1 MRIALFTDTYPP
13 QINGVAASTFILRN
27 ELEKHGHDVVVVTTY
42 KGSGKHKWD
51 DDHKVLR
58 LAGVQ
63 LKFLYGYVMT
73 SPFHVSA
80 LEEIRKLNLDV
91 IHAQTEFG
99 VGLFARI
106 CAKQLQIPLVS
117 TYHTTYED
125 YTHYVNF
132 IDSRKVDEI
141 AKVGVAKLSR
151 LYGDSSIEVIAPSM
165 KTKEMLESYH
175 VRREIN
181 VIPTGLELDK
191 FASENADPA
200 SRHALRKQYGFTDE
214 DKIIIYVGRLA
225 EEKALDIV
233 VKGIANTIQK
243 GINIKMMIV
252 GDGPDFDRLSTMI
265 KEFGIENSCVM
276 TGAKNREDI
285 PALYHCADAFISAS
299 LSETQ
304 GMTFIE
310 ALASSLPLFARYDE
324 VLDDLL
330 LPDTTGWFFKDEN
343 DLVEYIDR
351 FMHLTKEEYEQ
362 IQKNCIACVQP
373 YSSETFYERVMD
385 VYTNTIKQ
393 YHNQYTIVDVQVK
406 ESIVQLYLIS
416 DKHDERRIQVSLDDY
431 YNLGMRK
438 NGLLTKNQVDDL
450 VERQCGALA
459 YQSCLRKLAYKDR
472 SRKEI
477 YDWLTQNTE
486 CDIYMINRIIEKL
499 ENKGYINDERY
510 CEDQISSL
518 KAAFNGND
526 KIIKTLV
533 KKGIPYEMIVD
544 TLNAR
549 KDDEEENA
557 IAYAEKLLNSC
568 KNDSVKKSK
577 NYVYNHLVVKGYS
590 SQIARSVSERMDYT
604 RIENKE
610 LDNLSK
616 CCVKAKKRYEKKY
629 QGTELKNRVF
639 RYCMAQGY
647 AIEDIYV
654 VIDEME
660 W

>member
-1 MRIALFTDTYPP
+1 
-13 QINGVAASTFILRN
+13 
-27 ELEKHGHDVVVVTTY
+27 
-42 KGSGKHKWD
+42 
-51 DDHKVLR
+51 
-58 LAGVQ
+58 
-63 LKFLYGYVMT
+63 
-73 SPFHVSA
+73 
-80 LEEIRKLNLDV
+80 
-91 IHAQTEFG
+91 
-99 VGLFARI
+99 
-106 CAKQLQIPLVS
+106 
-117 TYHTTYED
+117 
-125 YTHYVNF
+125 
-132 IDSRKVDEI
+132 
-141 AKVGVAKLSR
+141 
-151 LYGDSSIEVIAPSM
+151 
-165 KTKEMLESYH
+165 
-175 VRREIN
+175 
-181 VIPTGLELDK
+181 
-191 FASENADPA
+191 
-200 SRHALRKQYGFTDE
+200 
-214 DKIIIYVGRLA
+214 
-225 EEKALDIV
+225 
-233 VKGIANTIQK
+233 
-243 GINIKMMIV
+243 
-252 GDGPDFDRLSTMI
+252 
-265 KEFGIENSCVM
+265 
-276 TGAKNREDI
+276 
-285 PALYHCADAFISAS
+285 
-299 LSETQ
+299 
-304 GMTFIE
+304 
-310 ALASSLPLFARYDE
+310 
-324 VLDDLL
+324 
-330 LPDTTGWFFKDEN
+330 
-343 DLVEYIDR
+343 
-351 FMHLTKEEYEQ
+351 
-362 IQKNCIACVQP
+362 
-373 YSSETFYERVMD
+373 
-385 VYTNTIKQ
+385 
-393 YHNQYTIVDVQVK
+393 
-406 ESIVQLYLIS
+406 
-416 DKHDERRIQVSLDDY
+416 
-431 YNLGMRK
+431 MRK

-577 NYVYNHLVVKGYS
+577 NYVYNHLVMKGYS

-629 QGTELKNRVF
+629 QDTELKNRVF